1 MTVPTKAVFVSYAS
15 QDREAARR
23 VAEGLRAEG
32 IEVWFDE
39 NELVG
44 GDSWDS
50 KIRRQIGTCELFLP
64 LISASTEARL
74 EGYFRLE
81 WKIAAQRTQT
91 MAEEK
96 AFLLPIV
103 IDGTRDSSAK
113 VPAEFKAVQWT
124 KLPGGETTPAF
135 RARVKKLLTMEND
148 AAEEQTAPY
157 TPAGAARREGRT
169 IGRWI
174 GYGWAVLGVG
184 MGIFFAT
191 QPFWRERPARPETA
205 AQGPAKPAAEPVKA
219 AAEPAVPKL
228 DPQRVLLTRFEN
240 LSGDPALDGL
250 ARVIESELLR
260 TFALAQSAR
269 VEPVEQAGRVAGRA
283 AARAAGAGSFVVGS
297 FLRVGD
303 QLEVS
308 AQIVLT
314 EQSELYG
321 TVGPV
326 LMPATAGRSPGLTE
340 LAERLT
346 TGVSNVAITLQN
358 PPVRVSAAIYTRPW
372 PRFPIV
378 GRITALRNLPEDQFE
393 AAIKGYRELLA
404 EAPELLRVKHDLA
417 RLLRDRGRLDEAEK
431 LFDELLSADRTKLS
445 ELEVL
450 AIVYDDA
457 LLGGDPTRALEAA
470 RSLLELRPMSD
481 AVTQVIA
488 CLWGLNRPE
497 AAYRELSAW
506 WQKYSATI
514 PPQSRA
520 ASHGG
525 LFATEALMHLQYGR
539 PERAL
544 ETLKEMEKTLSGQPF
559 SALPWLRFLSFG
571 VLGREEEQRKVVAE
585 MAATPGG
592 ARIEPITLQWIAY
605 QQAAYLGRPDA
616 AARWLADM
624 DRSREEL
631 ERTGRTDPGLD
642 ATLIWMHE
650 AAGRPAAALQVLD
663 RAVQRFGETVNS
675 VGARAILLRALGRTA
690 EAEAEERR
698 LERWDRRN
706 NRGLQAYWRARIAAR
721 AGDKPRAVELLR
733 EAVSGGL
740 WFGGFNSPT
749 FEFGRSEADFAS
761 LRGYAPYDELVKPKG

>member
-1 MTVPTKAVFVSYAS
+1 MTAPSKAVFVSYAS

-44 GDSWDS
+44 GDAWDS

-103 IDGTRDSSAK
+103 IDGTRDAAAK

-135 RARVKKLLTMEND
+135 RARVKKLLTVEND
-148 AAEEQTAPY
+148 AAEEQTAPF
-157 TPAGAARREGRT
+157 TPAGAARREGRA

-191 QPFWRERPARPETA
+191 QTFWRQRPVSQEKAVASPV
-205 AQGPAKPAAEPVKA
+205 PAKAASEPAA
-219 AAEPAVPKL
+219 PKL
-228 DPQRVLLTRFEN
+228 EPQRVVLTRFEN
-240 LSGDPALDGL
+240 LSGDPALDGM

-283 AARAAGAGSFVVGS
+283 AARGAGAGSFVVGS
-297 FLRVGD
+297 YLRVGD

-314 EQSELYG
+314 EQSELFG
-321 TVGPV
+321 TAGPV
-326 LMPATAGRSPGLTE
+326 LIPATVGRSAGLTE

-358 PPVRVSAAIYTRPW
+358 PPVRVAAAIYTRPW
-372 PRFPIV
+372 PRYPIV
-378 GRITALRNLPEDQFE
+378 GRITALRSLPEDQFE
-393 AAIKGYRELLA
+393 AAIKGYRDLLV
-404 EAPELLRVKHDLA
+404 EAPELLKVKHDLA
-417 RLLRDRGRLDEAEK
+417 RLLRDRARFDEAEK
-431 LFDELLSADRTKLS
+431 LFDELLSTDRTKLS

-457 LLGGDPTRALEAA
+457 LLGGDPARALEAA

-497 AAYRELSAW
+497 AAHRELSAW
-506 WQKYSATI
+506 WEKYSATI

-520 ASHGG
+520 SSHGG

-544 ETLKEMEKTLSGQPF
+544 ETLQRMEKTLAGQPF
-559 SALPWLRFLSFG
+559 TALPWLRFLSFG
-571 VLGREEEQRKVVAE
+571 VLGREEEQRKLVAE

-592 ARIEPITLQWIAY
+592 ARIEPINLQWIAY

-616 AARWLADM
+616 AARWLAEM
-624 DRSREEL
+624 ERSREEL

-642 ATLIWMHE
+642 ATLLWLHE

-663 RAVQRFGETVNS
+663 RAVQRLGETVNS

-690 EAEAEERR
+690 EADAEERR

-706 NRGLQAYWRARIAAR
+706 SRGLQAYWRARIAAR
-721 AGDKPRAVELLR
+721 AGDKSRAVELLR

-749 FEFGRSEADFAS
+749 FEYGRSEADFAT
-761 LRGYAPYDELVKPKG
+761 LRGYAPYDDLVRPKG